1 MREMENKDETLAK
14 MREER
19 WALYIARAVER
30 FDAWWLHVLVQMEQS
45 KRLEGKQMISTNL
58 DFRHFTERGR
68 IRQWA
73 RSMLAPIGNILI
85 FLKSVSAS

>member
-45 KRLEGKQMISTNL
+45 TRLEGKQMISTIWTSDTL
-58 DFRHFTERGR
+58 RRGG
-68 IRQWA
+68 A
-73 RSMLAPIGNILI
+73 
-85 FLKSVSAS
+85 FASGHGRC